1 MEHSNGRNGVAN
13 MLDLSTSHMP
23 ASSPDWGDLRVAEH
37 EHGWVVFVPGGLDDE
52 EFEEL
57 VPEWARPVMR
67 YALDFDCILINFDQ
81 DSEVVEG
88 LPTWEW
94 GC

>member
-1 MEHSNGRNGVAN
+1 MGANGVAS
-13 MLDLSTSHMP
+13 MLDLSTYHMP
-23 ASSPDWGDLRVAEH
+23 ASSPDWGELRVAEH
-37 EHGWVVFVPGGLDDE
+37 EHGWVVFVPGREYAERIPD
-52 EFEEL
+52 
-57 VPEWARPVMR
+57 WAEQVVAR
-67 YALDFDCILINFDQ
+67 AIEFDCILINFDR